1 MTIEARSS
9 DAISQAELDRLVAG
23 EHVDPHTILGPRV
36 TRTGLL
42 VRALRPGATQVRVSL
57 DLDDA
62 AKAELTR
69 THEGGVFEGVIA
81 GVNEVL
87 PYVIEA
93 SYASGG
99 TWTLRDPYAF
109 LPTLGPI
116 DLHLIGE
123 GRHERLWERLGAHAS
138 RASLGGAEIDGVSF
152 AVWAPEA
159 ARVSVVGDFNRW
171 DGRTH
176 PMRRLGESGI
186 WELFIPDLAVGA
198 LYQYEIRTQ
207 HGLIAKKADPLAF
220 RTLPP
225 PSTASVVE
233 RSTYAW
239 RDADWLASRRDFDA
253 RSRPLSIY
261 EVHLGSW
268 RRVVEEDKRSLT
280 YAEHA
285 HALVDYVAEL
295 GFTHVQ
301 LLPVMEHPFGGSWG
315 YQVTSYFA
323 PTARWGT
330 PDELR
335 ALIDAF
341 HLRGI
346 GVLLDWVPAHFPR
359 DAWALARFDGTAL
372 YEHLDPRKGEHP
384 DWGTLVFNLGRNEV
398 RNFLI
403 ASALYWLD
411 SFHLDGL
418 RVDAVASM
426 LYLDYSREEGAWEPN
441 ALGGRE
447 NLEAVAFF
455 RELSDTVHRQKPGAL
470 LIAEESTSWPGVTRA
485 PSSGGLGFDLKWDMG
500 WMHDTL
506 DYFRHDPVGRNSH
519 HHRLTFGVVYMD
531 SEAFVLP
538 LSHDEV
544 VHLKGSLLAKMPG
557 DVVQQH
563 AGLRSLYATMWS
575 RPGRKLLFMG
585 GEIAQGTEWNHDG
598 SLDWHRLSE
607 PLGAGMHALIK
618 QLNHLYTHEPALYEA
633 DGTHSAFRWI
643 DPDDRDANVIVY
655 RRIAPSTGE
664 EIICIGNFSGAAHP
678 GYRVALPA
686 AGTYRVLLD
695 TEAAEFGGSRS
706 ADRADFAT
714 DDQPKYDLPCSAAID
729 LAPLSMLWL
738 KRTA

>member
-1 MTIEARSS
+1 MTDHASR
-9 DAISQAELDRLVAG
+9 DDLDRLVAG
-23 EHVDPHTILGPRV
+23 THVDPHTVLGPRP
-36 TRTGLL
+36 TAAGLL
-42 VRALRPGATQVRVSL
+42 IRALRPSATRVRVL
-57 DLDDA
+57 FDDGTTSTA
-62 AKAELTR
+62 RTAQLTR
-69 THEGGVFEGVIA
+69 IHDGGVFEGVLP
-81 GVNEVL
+81 GVLEVR
-87 PYVIEA
+87 PYRLEA
-93 SYASGG
+93 TYANGA
-99 TWTLRDPYAF
+99 TWTTRDPYAF
-109 LPTLGPI
+109 LPTLGAV
-116 DLHLIGE
+116 DLHLSGE
-123 GRHERLWERLGAHAS
+123 GRHERLWERLGAHPGHATLGAGAS
-138 RASLGGAEIDGVSF
+138 VAGVSF

-176 PMRRLGESGI
+176 AMRRLGESGV

-198 LYQYEIRTQ
+198 LYQYEVRT
-207 HGLIAKKADPLAF
+207 HEGLIAKKADPLAF

-225 PSTASVVE
+225 PSTASMVDQDRHV
-233 RSTYAW
+233 W
-239 RDADWLASRRDFDA
+239 RDAEWLAARRGFDA
-253 RSRPLSIY
+253 RRRPLSIY

-268 RRVVEEDKRSLT
+268 RRVVEDGKRSLT

-285 HALVDYVAEL
+285 RALVDYVADL

-335 ALIDAF
+335 ELVDAF
-341 HLRGI
+341 HQRGI

-411 SFHLDGL
+411 SFHIDGL

-426 LYLDYSREEGAWEPN
+426 LYLDYSRKEGQWEPN
-441 ALGGRE
+441 EHGGRE

-455 RELSDTVHRQKPGAL
+455 RELADTVHRTKPGAL
-470 LIAEESTSWPGVTRA
+470 LIAEESTAWPKVTH
-485 PSSGGLGFDLKWDMG
+485 PTHEGGLGFDLKWDMG

-506 DYFRHDPVGRNSH
+506 DYFQHDPLGRNEQ
-519 HHRLTFGVVYMD
+519 HHRLTFGIIYMD

-557 DVVQQH
+557 DLGQKH

-575 RPGRKLLFMG
+575 RPGRKLVFMG
-585 GEIAQGTEWNHDG
+585 GELAQRTEWNHDR
-598 SLDWHRLSE
+598 SLDWHLLDE
-607 PLGAGMHALIK
+607 PLSAGVHKLVRRLNALYK
-618 QLNHLYTHEPALYEA
+618 SEPALYEA
-633 DGTHSAFRWI
+633 DGTHAGFRWI

-664 EIICIGNFSGAAHP
+664 ELVCISNFSGAPHR
-678 GYRVALPA
+678 GYRIALPL

-695 TEAAEFGGSRS
+695 TEAAEFGGSRTFPHEPIAS
-706 ADRADFAT
+706 E
-714 DDQPKYDLPCSAAID
+714 DQPKYGLPCSAPID
-729 LAPLSMLWL
+729 LAPRSALWL
-738 KRTA
+738 KRA